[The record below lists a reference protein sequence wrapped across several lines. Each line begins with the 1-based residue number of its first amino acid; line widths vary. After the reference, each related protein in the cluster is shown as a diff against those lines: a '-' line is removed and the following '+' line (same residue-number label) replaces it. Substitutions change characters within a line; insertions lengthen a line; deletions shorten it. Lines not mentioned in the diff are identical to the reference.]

1 MILKFPK
8 QFIAD
13 FTPIRHNDKAFS
25 KAIASK
31 ASNNALSYFAIRQH
45 RKSVLFLKLS
55 SLWRQQQRDNTG
67 HRKWAKADK
76 YVNRFFAKQIFYP
89 CPNPCFATYHSLNQ
103 QFSKDFT
110 RLWRIAIPI
119 SKLGFEQ
126 FLLSAQG
133 FILRCRKTTDF
144 RRWI

>member
-13 FTPIRHNDKAFS
+13 FTPIRHSDKAFS

-55 SLWRQQQRDNTG
+55 SLWRQQQRDNAG

-76 YVNRFFAKQIFYP
+76 YVNRFFAKQI
-89 CPNPCFATYHSLNQ
+89 LVVVQ
-103 QFSKDFT
+103 KV
-110 RLWRIAIPI
+110 
-119 SKLGFEQ
+119 G
-126 FLLSAQG
+126 
-133 FILRCRKTTDF
+133 
-144 RRWI
+144 

>member
-8 QFIAD
+8 QLIAD
-13 FTPIRHNDKAFS
+13 FAPVNHSDTNRNQAATSKFS
-25 KAIASK
+25 SQP
-31 ASNNALSYFAIRQH
+31 LTYFALRQH

-110 RLWRIAIPI
+110 RLWRIAIP
-119 SKLGFEQ
+119 
-126 FLLSAQG
+126 
-133 FILRCRKTTDF
+133 
-144 RRWI
+144 

>member
-45 RKSVLFLKLS
+45 RKSVLLLKLS

-76 YVNRFFAKQIFYP
+76 YVNRFFAKQIFY
-89 CPNPCFATYHSLNQ
+89 FLKHQTFLSEHVFLNLS
-103 QFSKDFT
+103 F
-110 RLWRIAIPI
+110 RLLAKTKP
-119 SKLGFEQ
+119 
-126 FLLSAQG
+126 
-133 FILRCRKTTDF
+133 ILRVQALQF
-144 RRWI
+144 RLPLQSNQLPAGHRAIQ